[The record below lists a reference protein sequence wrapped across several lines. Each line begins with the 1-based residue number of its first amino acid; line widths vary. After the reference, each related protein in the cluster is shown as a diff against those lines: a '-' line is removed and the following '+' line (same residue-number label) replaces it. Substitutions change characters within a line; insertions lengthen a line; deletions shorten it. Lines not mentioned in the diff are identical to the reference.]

1 MALLSRTDRSLLAYW
16 WWTVDR
22 WSLAAITTLVAA
34 GVLLTLAASPAVAGR
49 IGLEPFYFVYR
60 QLSFVAPSLLVIFI
74 VSLLGP
80 RDVRR
85 LALGLFVVSLS
96 LMVATLFVGPEIKG
110 AQRWLLFGPFS
121 VQPSEFVKPAFVV
134 LAAAALAESNRTPG
148 FPGSLLAGALFLAV
162 AGVLVLQPDFGQTTL
177 LTIVCAALFFLAGM
191 KWQWLAGF
199 GSAGIAGAVGAYFLV
214 PHVASRI
221 DRFMN
226 PDHRDT
232 FQVDTALNAF
242 GQGGLMGVGPG
253 EGSVKFVLPDAH
265 TDFIF
270 AVAGEEFGLIACTIL
285 IALFGVIVVRALNRA
300 LAERDHF
307 IQLAAAG
314 LAVMFG
320 LQAFI
325 NIAVTLSLIPAKGMT
340 LPFVSY
346 GGSSM
351 LALAMTT
358 GMLLALTRR
367 RAASAHRRS

>member
-1 MALLSRTDRSLLAYW
+1 MALLSRTDRSMLAYW

-22 WSLAAITTLVAA
+22 WSLAAIATLIAA
-34 GVLLTLAASPAVAGR
+34 GTLLTLAASPAVAGR

-85 LALGLFVVSLS
+85 LALAVFAGSLV

-121 VQPSEFVKPAFVV
+121 LQPSEFIKPAFVV
-134 LAAAALAESNRTPG
+134 LAAAALAESNRTPV
-148 FPGSLLAGALFLAV
+148 FPGSAIAGGLYMLV
-162 AGVLVLQPDFGQTTL
+162 AGVLVLQPDFGQTLL
-177 LTIVCAALFFLAGM
+177 LTIVCAALFFLAGLQ
-191 KWQWLAGF
+191 WQWLAGL
-199 GSAGIAGAVGAYFLV
+199 GGASVAGGVATYFLV

-221 DRFMN
+221 NRFLY
-226 PDHRDT
+226 PDHGDS

-242 GQGGLMGVGPG
+242 GQGGLIGVGPG

-270 AVAGEEFGLIACTIL
+270 AVAGEEFGLAACTIL
-285 IALFGVIVVRALNRA
+285 IALFAVIVVRALQSA

-325 NIAVTLSLIPAKGMT
+325 NIAVTLSVLPAKGMT

-351 LALAMTT
+351 LALALTT
-358 GMLLALTRR
+358 GMLLALTRK

>member
-1 MALLSRTDRSLLAYW
+1 MALLSRTDRSMLANW

-22 WSLAAITTLVAA
+22 WSLAAITALILC
-34 GVLLTLAASPAVAGR
+34 GILLTLAASPAVAGR

-74 VSLLGP
+74 ISLLGP

-85 LALGLFVVSLS
+85 LALGVYGVALA

-110 AQRWLLFGPFS
+110 AQRWLTFGPFS
-121 VQPSEFVKPAFVV
+121 LQPSEFAKPALVV

-148 FPGSLLAGALFLAV
+148 FPGLAVAIALYAAV
-162 AGVLVLQPDFGQTTL
+162 AGVLVLQPDFGQTL
-177 LTIVCAALFFLAGM
+177 LITIVCAALFFLAGLR
-191 KWQWLAGF
+191 WQWLAAF
-199 GSAGIAGAVGAYFLV
+199 GGLGVAGGIGAYFFV

-226 PDHRDT
+226 PDRGDT

-242 GQGGLMGVGPG
+242 AHGGVSGVGPG

-270 AVAGEEFGLIACTIL
+270 AVAGEEFGLFACSVL
-285 IALFGVIVVRALNRA
+285 LVLFGVIVWRALRHA
-300 LAERDHF
+300 IEERDHF
-307 IQLAAAG
+307 VQLAASG

-320 LQAFI
+320 LQAAI
-325 NIAVTLSLIPAKGMT
+325 NIAVTLSLLPAKGMT

-351 LALAMTT
+351 LALSLTV
-358 GMLLALTRR
+358 GMLLALTRYRPISYR
-367 RAASAHRRS
+367 RR

>member
-1 MALLSRTDRSLLAYW
+1 MALLSRTDRSMLAYW

-22 WSLAAITTLVAA
+22 WSLAAIATLIAA
-34 GVLLTLAASPAVAGR
+34 GTLLTLAASPAVAGR

-60 QLSFVAPSLLVIFI
+60 QLSYVAPSLLVIFI

-85 LALGLFVVSLS
+85 LALAVFAGSLV

-121 VQPSEFVKPAFVV
+121 LQPSEFVKPAFVV
-134 LAAAALAESNRTPG
+134 LAAAALAESNRTPV
-148 FPGSLLAGALFLAV
+148 FPGSAIAGGLYMLV
-162 AGVLVLQPDFGQTTL
+162 AGVLVLQPDFGQTLL
-177 LTIVCAALFFLAGM
+177 LTIVCAALFFLAGLQ
-191 KWQWLAGF
+191 WQWLAGL
-199 GSAGIAGAVGAYFLV
+199 GGASVVGGVATYFLV

-221 DRFMN
+221 NRFLY
-226 PDHRDT
+226 PDHGDS

-242 GQGGLMGVGPG
+242 GQGGLIGVGPG

-270 AVAGEEFGLIACTIL
+270 AVAGEEFGLAACTIL
-285 IALFGVIVVRALNRA
+285 IALFAVIVVRALQSA

-325 NIAVTLSLIPAKGMT
+325 NIAVTLSVLPAKGMT

-351 LALAMTT
+351 LALALTT
-358 GMLLALTRR
+358 GMLLALTRK